1 MDDLP
6 EQLERAYAAG
16 DHARARALSRRV
28 LAEARYASQ
37 HGRAREVLAAT
48 EIDWFLP
55 GVGLL
60 GLGLVAW
67 LVYNYWL

>member
-1 MDDLP
+1 VDLT
-6 EQLERAYAAG
+6 EELERAYAAG
-16 DHARARALSRRV
+16 DHLRARALARSL
-28 LAEARYASQ
+28 LAEARGEAQ
-37 HGRAREVLAAT
+37 HGRARAILAAT

-55 GVGLL
+55 RVGLL